1 MTQHNKTSYV
11 DRRNIFKVIEHLS
24 QTVGL
29 TYDEIHHEVDLAL
42 SILQGHVANIE
53 QDELEQIRLSSK
65 YKTHRIDKNKSK
77 PVSVKEYKRL
87 LKAISRN

>member
-24 QTVGL
+24 QTVKL

-42 SILQGHVANIE
+42 SILQGHMANIE
-53 QDELEQIRLSSK
+53 QDELEQIRSSHQF
-65 YKTHRIDKNKSK
+65 KTPGMNKNKSK

>member
-1 MTQHNKTSYV
+1 MTQHHKTSYV

-24 QTVGL
+24 QTVKL
-29 TYDEIHHEVDLAL
+29 NADEIHHEVNLAL
-42 SILQGHVANIE
+42 SILQGHMANIE
-53 QDELEQIRLSSK
+53 QDELEQIRLSHK
-65 YKTHRIDKNKSK
+65 FKTPGMNKKKFK